1 MEATVAELLKDVQH
15 LAGTIGPRGTGTPA
29 EAEAADYVAA
39 RLANLGLAP
48 EKFTFRSVPTQNAFP
63 IAISLMAL
71 LATIIYPLGGAIP
84 RWLAILLSLGA
95 GWSLWQT
102 IRNDFNPLGSFL
114 PKVTS
119 QNIEARLKPKNETH
133 KKVVLLAHLD
143 TNRCRL
149 VWQSMSIRALTP
161 MTWLTLA
168 IPFCMSLFFLGGAIT
183 GKIFWW
189 WASLPLAAYQ
199 LGTIITLV
207 RDDRLPYSPGAHDN
221 AASVAVALEV
231 AKRLATEP
239 LQNTEVWFVFDG
251 AEETDHAG
259 ALDLLRRRGK
269 DLRNASFLGLEGLG
283 SGEIVYLTRQGVIAY
298 YHPAPDLLAVAGSV
312 AINHPEYH
320 FAPAKM
326 LVEDDVRTL
335 RGRGYHAI
343 GIAGRDPQTGILPRW
358 HRPDDT
364 PEFVSE
370 GTMARAADI
379 LCAMLKELD
388 GPQPASPA
396 HLGHPPL
403 SRGRGEG

>member
-1 MEATVAELLKDVQH
+1 MSKLLDDVQH
-15 LAGTIGPRGTGTPA
+15 LAGTIDPRGTGTPA

-39 RLANLGLAP
+39 RLADLGLAP

-71 LATIIYPLGGAIP
+71 LAAIIYPLGGAIT
-84 RWLAILLSLGA
+84 RWLAALFSLGA

-102 IRNDFNPLGSFL
+102 IRNDINPLSVLL
-114 PKVTS
+114 PKIKS
-119 QNIEARLKPKNETH
+119 QNIEARLKPKNEAH

-149 VWQSMSIRALTP
+149 VWQSMSVRALTP

-168 IPFCMSLFFLGGAIT
+168 IPFCMSLLFLAGAIT
-183 GKIFWW
+183 GKMVWW
-189 WASLPLAAYQ
+189 WASLPFAAYQ

-207 RDDRLPYSPGAHDN
+207 RDDHVPYSPGAHDN

-231 AKRLATEP
+231 AGRLATEP
-239 LQNTEVWFVFDG
+239 MQNTEVWFVFDG

-259 ALDLLRRRGK
+259 TLDLLRRRGK
-269 DLRNASFLGLEGLG
+269 ELRNASFLGLEGLG

-298 YHPAPDLLAVAGSV
+298 YHPSPELAAVARSV

-320 FAPAKM
+320 FAPAEM
-326 LVEDDVRTL
+326 LAEDDVRTL

-364 PEFVSE
+364 PEFVSKE
-370 GTMARAADI
+370 TMVRAADI
-379 LCAMLKELD
+379 LCAMLKEMD
-388 GPQPASPA
+388 
-396 HLGHPPL
+396 
-403 SRGRGEG
+403 